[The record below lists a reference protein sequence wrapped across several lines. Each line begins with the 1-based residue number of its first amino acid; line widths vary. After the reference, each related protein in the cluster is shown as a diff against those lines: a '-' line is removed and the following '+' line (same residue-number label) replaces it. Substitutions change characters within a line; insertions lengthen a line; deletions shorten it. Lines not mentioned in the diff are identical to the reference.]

1 MTLTAEQVAV
11 LRAPFAADAI
21 KVKPQTVTKDQTNPK
36 GLVTFYID
44 ARLVVDRLDE
54 AVGAENWTDEYRLL
68 CEGIHAPSVGIPI
81 ECSLTVNGVT
91 KVDVGQIAPG
101 EKDDKMWKSAY
112 SDAFKRAAVK
122 FGVGAYL
129 YDGPSVWCPVKIGNN
144 GKAQG
149 FTDEGKQQ
157 AFAAYRK
164 WIGSGAPTS
173 QGTPVAAP
181 VAAKPLEGPAATP
194 VQQKKLDRLVANLSN
209 ADASKD
215 WNAIVEKYAVRE
227 FQHSRSELGTV
238 EIEQAI
244 GEFTAHL
251 ESLQVP
257 A

>member
-1 MTLTAEQVAV
+1 MTLTTDQVSA
-11 LRAPFAADAI
+11 LRAPFAPDAI
-21 KVKPQTVTKDQTNPK
+21 KVKPQTVSKGENPK

-44 ARLVVDRLDE
+44 SRLVVDRLDE

-68 CEGIHAPSVGIPI
+68 CEGLHAPTVGIPV
-81 ECSLTVNGVT
+81 ECALTVNGVR

-129 YDGPSVWCPVKIGNN
+129 YDSPNVWCPVKVGQN

-149 FTDEGKQQ
+149 FTDEGKAQ

-164 WIGSGAPTS
+164 WIGAGAPTS
-173 QGTPVAAP
+173 QGAAATPA
-181 VAAKPLEGPAATP
+181 AAKSLEGPAATP
-194 VQQKKLDRLVANLSN
+194 EQQKKLDRLVANLSN
-209 ADASKD
+209 ADGSKD

-227 FQHSRSELGTV
+227 FRHGRSELGTV
-238 EIEQAI
+238 EIEQAVA
-244 GEFTAHL
+244 EFTAHL

>member
-1 MTLTAEQVAV
+1 MTLTAEQVAA
-11 LRAPFAADAI
+11 LRAPFAPDAI
-21 KVKPQTVTKDQTNPK
+21 KVKPQTVSKNDPPK

-44 ARLVVDRLDE
+44 SRLVVDRLDE
-54 AVGAENWTDEYRLL
+54 AVGAENWTDDYRLL
-68 CEGIHAPSVGIPI
+68 CEGLHAPTVGIPV
-81 ECSLTVNGVT
+81 ECALTVNGIR

-129 YDGPSVWCPVKIGNN
+129 YDGPNVWCPVKIGGN

-164 WIGSGAPTS
+164 WIGAGAPTS
-173 QGTPVAAP
+173 QGTPVAPA
-181 VAAKPLEGPAATP
+181 VKPLEGPAATQA
-194 VQQKKLDRLVANLSN
+194 QQKKLDRIVANLSN
-209 ADASKD
+209 ADGEKD
-215 WNAIVEKYAVRE
+215 WNVIVEKYAMRE
-227 FQHSRSELGTV
+227 FQHGRDQLGTV

-244 GEFTAHL
+244 VEFTNHL